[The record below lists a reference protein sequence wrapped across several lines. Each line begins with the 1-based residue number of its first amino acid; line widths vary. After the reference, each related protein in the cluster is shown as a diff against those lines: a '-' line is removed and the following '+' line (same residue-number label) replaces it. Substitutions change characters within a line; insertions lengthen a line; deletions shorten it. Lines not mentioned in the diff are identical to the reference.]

1 MSTLAARHDPDLG
14 GRALVV
20 RTTALIATL
29 FVATF
34 GLAALRVPI
43 AFAMGVGSA
52 LLLLIMQIP
61 LSVVYVKMTSTVDS
75 WPFLAIPFFLLAG
88 NLMTVGGIT
97 TKLVNLADAIVG
109 WIAGGLSQV
118 VVVVEMILSGMTGS
132 EIGDAAALGSVFVPA
147 MKKSGYAANYAATIV
162 AASATMGP
170 IIPPS
175 IGFVIY
181 AAINDL
187 SVGRLFVAGIV
198 PGVVMGL
205 LLMVMQYLLARR
217 HHWPRR
223 PFPTRRQAVGSFVVA
238 LPALFMP
245 ILIMGGIL
253 AGIFTATEAGA
264 LAVPYALVLALWVY
278 REIRLDDL
286 PAVLTAT
293 LKDTAA
299 IFVIIAVA
307 GLFGYV
313 ITVLGVGAALID
325 FVTGLTKSPQ
335 VLLLFLNILFL
346 IIGMFVDVTATML
359 VFAPLFSKVVAA
371 YGIDPVHFAV
381 VFVLNVSIG
390 MINVPYG
397 LTMNLMRRIAD
408 ISMAEYIRAMWPFLT
423 ALLIALLLIT
433 YIPAIT
439 LWLPNL
445 LLGAR

>member
-1 MSTLAARHDPDLG
+1 MSKA
-14 GRALVV
+14 
-20 RTTALIATL
+20 ALIAIL
-29 FVATF
+29 FGGTF

-43 AFAMGVGSA
+43 AFAMGLASA
-52 LLLLIMQIP
+52 VVLFLMQIP

-97 TKLVNLADAIVG
+97 TRLVDLADVLVG

-132 EIGDAAALGSVFVPA
+132 EIGDAAALGSVLVPA
-147 MKKSGYAANYAATIV
+147 MKRSGYAANYAATIV
-162 AASATMGP
+162 AAAATMGP

-175 IGFVIY
+175 IAFVIY

-187 SVGRLFVAGIV
+187 SIGRLFLAGIV

-205 LLMVMQYLLARR
+205 LQMAMQYVMARK
-217 HHWPRR
+217 HNWPRQ
-223 PFPTRRQAVGSFVVA
+223 PWPTRQRAVRSFVLA

-245 ILIMGGIL
+245 VLIIGGIL
-253 AGIFTATEAGA
+253 GGVFTATEAGA
-264 LAVPYALVLALWVY
+264 LAVPYALILAMGVY
-278 REIRLDDL
+278 RELGWRDL
-286 PAVLTAT
+286 PGVFAAT

-307 GLFGYV
+307 GIFGYV
-313 ITVLGVGAALID
+313 ITVLGVGMTLIE
-325 FVTGLTKSPQ
+325 FVTGLTRSPWV
-335 VLLLFLNILFL
+335 VLLLLNILFL
-346 IIGMFVDVTATML
+346 VIGLFVDVTATML
-359 VFAPLFSKVVAA
+359 VFAPLFAKVVAA
-371 YGIDPVHFAV
+371 YNIDPVHFAV

-390 MINVPYG
+390 MMTPPYG
-397 LTMNLMRRIAD
+397 LTMYLMLRIAD
-408 ISMAEYIRAMWPFLT
+408 ITMIDFIRAMWPFLT
-423 ALLIALLLIT
+423 ALLVALFLIT

-445 LLGAR
+445 VLGVR

>member
-1 MSTLAARHDPDLG
+1 MSQA
-14 GRALVV
+14 V
-20 RTTALIATL
+20 LIGIL
-29 FVATF
+29 FGCTF

-43 AFAMGVGSA
+43 AFAMGIASA
-52 LLLLIMQIP
+52 LVLFVMQLP

-88 NLMTVGGIT
+88 NLMTAGGIT
-97 TKLVNLADAIVG
+97 TRLVRLADVLVG

-132 EIGDAAALGSVFVPA
+132 EIGDAAALGSVLVPA
-147 MKKSGYAANYAATIV
+147 MKRSGYAPNYAATIV

-175 IGFVIY
+175 IAFVIY

-187 SVGRLFVAGIV
+187 SIGRLFLAGIV

-205 LLMVMQYLLARR
+205 LLMVMQYVMARR
-217 HHWPRR
+217 HGWPRG
-223 PFPTRRQAVGSFVVA
+223 PFPTRHQAVQSFLVA

-245 ILIMGGIL
+245 VFIIGGIL
-253 AGIFTATEAGA
+253 GGVFTATEAGA
-264 LAVPYALVLALWVY
+264 LAVPYALVLALGVY
-278 REIRLDDL
+278 RELRWRDL
-286 PAVLTAT
+286 SALLVAT

-307 GLFGYV
+307 GVFGYV
-313 ITVLGVGAALID
+313 ITVLGVGAALIE
-325 FVTGLTKSPQ
+325 FVTGLTQSPW
-335 VLLLFLNILFL
+335 VLLLLLNVLFL
-346 IIGMFVDVTATML
+346 IIGLFVDVTATML
-359 VFAPLFSKVVAA
+359 VFAPLFAKVVAA
-371 YGIDPVHFAV
+371 YHIDPVHFAV

-390 MINVPYG
+390 MMTPPYG
-397 LTMNLMRRIAD
+397 LTMYLMLRIAD
-408 ISMAEYIRAMWPFLT
+408 ISMQEFVSAMWPFLT
-423 ALLIALLLIT
+423 ALLVALGLIT

-445 LLGAR
+445 VLGAR